1 MKTIKFTAKELD
13 FIRNQYQV
21 ELEEAE
27 KYIKKLKN
35 IISKLGPLSK
45 DPILDIIE
53 KKPGK
58 RGRKPKAKN
67 EKVLSVPKKRKQR
80 SDKGVKR
87 GQRTKPA
94 PGNIGNNL
102 PVATSGLTK
111 TGIKPAVRSKPK
123 KTGKKNTRRK
133 KQGIRLVNLK
143 KPLPMKEATTT

>member
-13 FIRNQYQV
+13 FVRNQYQV

-27 KYIKKLKN
+27 KYIKNLKK
-35 IISKLGPLSK
+35 IINKLGPPSK

-58 RGRKPKAKN
+58 RGRKAKVKN
-67 EKVLSVPKKRKQR
+67 EKVLSLPKKRKPR

-87 GQRTKPA
+87 GKRTKPA
-94 PGNIGNNL
+94 VSAVENKT
-102 PVATSGLTK
+102 PVPGLTNTVK
-111 TGIKPAVRSKPK
+111 SPVPAIKPK

-133 KQGIRLVNLK
+133 KQGLRLVNLR
-143 KPLPMKEATTT
+143 KPLTKKEEPTT